1 MSNGTIRKNAWHS
14 GRNGRSSA
22 PRAGQVTKRDVT
34 SMPISSR
41 TPEGIPNHCPMCGK
55 EVVVNPSIPPGDA
68 LCPHCGQLPW
78 FPVGTRSG
86 LSRQHLDVRR
96 LGDVVVVNFTCSQIP
111 DSSIIAELREE
122 LRSLVD
128 ESKKIL
134 LDFANVDYLSSEFLG
149 TLITFDKQAKSAS
162 CRVRFCNLRADI
174 LEVFQ
179 ITKLDRLFTIHKDR
193 ESALRG
199 FDPLPDTAEPTKL
212 N

>member
-1 MSNGTIRKNAWHS
+1 
-14 GRNGRSSA
+14 
-22 PRAGQVTKRDVT
+22 
-34 SMPISSR
+34 
-41 TPEGIPNHCPMCGK
+41 MCGK
-55 EVVVNPSIPPGDA
+55 EVIVDPSIPPGDA
-68 LCPHCGQLPW
+68 PCPHCGQLLW
-78 FPVGTRSG
+78 FPVDTPSG
-86 LSRQHLDVRR
+86 LPRQHLDVRR
-96 LGDVVVVNFTCSQIP
+96 RGDVVVVNFTCSQIP

-149 TLITFDKQAKSAS
+149 TLITFDKHAKAES

-174 LEVFQ
+174 FEVFQ

-199 FDPLPDTAEPTKL
+199 FDPLPETTQ